1 MPKLLKSPGILYSA
15 GALALFLAGC
25 TTTEP
30 TPVPPTAAPTTPTA
44 VAPLPTN
51 TPVPAATPAAAA
63 TPPATT
69 TPNPTL
75 AHTPTMFPTAT
86 ATATLTPT
94 PAPTVIPTP
103 TVTPSPTPTTAP
115 TATPTP
121 VPPSPITRLEDG
133 FWLERNRPAEAA
145 QLLQLPWIADGVD
158 DSERQVAEELIRS
171 AAGWHPEVFNA
182 LMGLSWVQ
190 DSISAAEAKAL
201 FDLPRAIRE
210 APVLA
215 DRMLELSWV
224 QDGIT
229 ADEADTIGHLRRME
243 EAAPV
248 LADRMLELSW
258 VQDGI
263 TADEADTIRHLRRM
277 EEAVPVLAD
286 QMLELSWV
294 QDDITAEEAMAIL
307 QISWSAHFS
316 AEMSEQMSQKP
327 WVQDG
332 ITAAEADA
340 MWGLAWT
347 IKENPTLAER
357 MLGLSWVQDNLASA
371 EAQIVYGMGEATRL
385 NPELSEKILQKPWIQ
400 DDITRDEG
408 IVVHYLYRLARR
420 TDETTQERMVDVA
433 LAIIDMPFLDEVTF
447 GEAQATVALYR
458 VARSYPDIFQAIVS
472 HPNVQDGI
480 TDQEAK
486 VIAVLRT
493 PALFE
498 PEVIPHLLDGLDGTG
513 GVYLE
518 ERTIQLPLNGETLL
532 TIVRTENRTNA
543 SMDYLEHA
551 VRFNE
556 KFMAAP
562 LHTNYVAL
570 YFGPN
575 ANQTYTAHYSGTHI
589 AMASDRDGPERK
601 ANVFAHEIGHYYF
614 NDSSTRW
621 INEGAPEIITFVSE
635 YERAGYPLE
644 THFNPPCDDIK
655 TLPES
660 NPDEHKLC
668 TYYLGGAFFLDL
680 YRTLGEDTFLQ
691 GFRALYGLRLGGDPD
706 CEYFLG
712 CTDLNVHHV
721 VEAFTSNVPE
731 DAADKFKD
739 VLVKW
744 YGYLP

>member
-1 MPKLLKSPGILYSA
+1 MPKLLKSLAILYSA
-15 GALALFLAGC
+15 SALALFLALAGC
-25 TTTEP
+25 ATPEP
-30 TPVPPTAAPTTPTA
+30 TPVPPTQAPPTPTA
-44 VAPLPTN
+44 VAPTPTN
-51 TPVPAATPAAAA
+51 PPVPTATPPPAAT
-63 TPPATT
+63 
-69 TPNPTL
+69 
-75 AHTPTMFPTAT
+75 HR
-86 ATATLTPT
+86 
-94 PAPTVIPTP
+94 
-103 TVTPSPTPTTAP
+103 P

-121 VPPSPITRLEDG
+121 TLSPTPTMVPTATPTPTLTPTPTATPTPTPTATPVPTPTPTPTATPTSMPTPTSAPTATPIPPSPITKLDYG
-133 FWLERNRPAEAA
+133 FWLERNRPAQAA

-158 DSERQVAEELIRS
+158 DSEREVAEELIRS

-190 DSISAAEAKAL
+190 DSINAAEAKAL

-210 APVLA
+210 APAFAERL
-215 DRMLELSWV
+215 LELSWV

-229 ADEADTIGHLRRME
+229 ADEAETIRHLRRME

-248 LADRMLELSW
+248 LADR
-258 VQDGI
+258 
-263 TADEADTIRHLRRM
+263 
-277 EEAVPVLAD
+277 
-286 QMLELSWV
+286 MLELSWV

-316 AEMSEQMSQKP
+316 AELSEQMSQKP

-332 ITAAEADA
+332 ITTAEAEA

-357 MLGLSWVQDNLASA
+357 MLGLSWVQDNLATA
-371 EAQIVYGMGEATRL
+371 EANTIYGIGGATRL
-385 NPELSEKILQKPWIQ
+385 NPELSEKILQKPWVH
-400 DDITRDEG
+400 DDITRDERV
-408 IVVHYLYRLARR
+408 IILNLYWLALN
-420 TDETTQERMVDVA
+420 TDEAAQERMVDVA
-433 LAIIDMPFLDEVTF
+433 LAIIDMPFLEEVTF
-447 GEAQATVALYR
+447 GEAQAAVALYR
-458 VARSYPDIFQAIVS
+458 VARSYPDIFQAIMS
-472 HPNVQDGI
+472 HPKVQDGI

-493 PALFE
+493 PAHFE

-532 TIVRTENRTNA
+532 TIVRTQDRSNA

-575 ANQTYTAHYSGTHI
+575 ARQTYRAHYSGTHI

-644 THFNPPCDDIK
+644 THLNPPCDDIK

-691 GFRALYGLRLGGDPD
+691 SFRALYHLRIAGDPD
-706 CEYFLG
+706 CEYFPG
-712 CTDLNVHHV
+712 CTDLNVYHV
-721 VEAFTSNVPE
+721 LEAFTSNVPE

-739 VLVKW
+739 VMVKW
-744 YGYLP
+744 YGYLPTP